1 MSESSEEIFKWLKNV
16 EKEWRG
22 MYTVGVG
29 RSDSSLVPQAGRAS
43 ASSSSVRWGENNVVC
58 GFRIGKLLKIDSY

>member
-1 MSESSEEIFKWLKNV
+1 
-16 EKEWRG
+16 